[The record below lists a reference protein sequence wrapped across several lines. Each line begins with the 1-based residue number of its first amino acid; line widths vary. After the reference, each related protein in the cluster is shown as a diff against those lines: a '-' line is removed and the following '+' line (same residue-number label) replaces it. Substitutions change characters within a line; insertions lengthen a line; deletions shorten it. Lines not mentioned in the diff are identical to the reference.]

1 MANQGSSGLP
11 VLDTSVLDELRE
23 VIGTETARIV
33 GVFLDDTPGV
43 IRQLQEASL
52 HEDMGQLRELA
63 HSLKS
68 AAANVGAMA
77 LSATARRVELGARA
91 GTLERPAVAVALVIA
106 EFARARLALSGYQNA
121 IRNEAGVD
129 G

>member
-1 MANQGSSGLP
+1 
-11 VLDTSVLDELRE
+11 VLDELRE